1 MSKALIMG
9 HFFIARL
16 QRLLVHNTDD
26 RLNLHFN
33 LQNIVT
39 NFKAF
44 VADLVMGFHYDLP
57 AIVDIRPDL
66 VI

>member
-1 MSKALIMG
+1 MG
-9 HFFIARL
+9 HSFIARL
-16 QRLLVHNTDD
+16 KSFLVHTQ
-26 RLNLHFN
+26 NLHFN

-44 VADLVMGFHYDLP
+44 VAELLMGFYYDLP
-57 AIVDIRPDL
+57 AIAEIRPDL